1 MLKSSIKTERFHICI
16 SPRPFPPSP
25 SFFMTCSF
33 FLSITGRITVT
44 DECVVSVWATERK
57 SHPQANLLSNGKR
70 CCLSP
75 CVVASCFLPHSR
87 GLVHL
92 LFHPLCLFLTP
103 FYLMVIMRSPQTALR
118 WHYLLTQTSLR
129 SIISTFMNEKK
140 NKHKTCTGLFR

>member
-16 SPRPFPPSP
+16 SPCPFPPSP

-33 FLSITGRITVT
+33 FLSITGRISVT

-92 LFHPLCLFLTP
+92 LFHPLPVCFLLP
-103 FYLMVIMRSPQTALR
+103 F
-118 WHYLLTQTSLR
+118 TSWSSCVHHKQLCGG
-129 SIISTFMNEKK
+129 IICSL
-140 NKHKTCTGLFR
+140 KHLCVSSFPHS